1 MRILSGLTIA
11 FIVLLLVT
19 ELNIK
24 YTWVKKINNKY
35 IKNFISK
42 KLISKE
48 SNKIIIFY
56 FLIVGLQII
65 IQISILLLIS
75 EII

>member
-56 FLIVGLQII
+56 FLIVGLQRI

>member
-56 FLIVGLQII
+56 FLIVGLQRII
-65 IQISILLLIS
+65 KISILLLIS